1 MVDREREEGGIFMVS
16 EKVRAEHYN
25 LNFGTNIIRNCNGTV
40 IYRTRG
46 GKQKELFI
54 LEKNLGELLLTT
66 EIRQEDGEL
75 LARLRRNSF
84 VFTKSGF
91 DVEKHFELGRRSPD
105 VFILR
110 KKDDNKELFKARII
124 DSMNVQVTGVFYTDA
139 TKIEATDERLMIG
152 TNTLV
157 GNVIEGFGSAMLI
170 EEGAFSIG
178 VAKG

>member
-1 MVDREREEGGIFMVS
+1 MVS

-66 EIRQEDGEL
+66 EIRNEEGEL

-84 VFTKSGF
+84 AYIKDGF
-91 DVEKHFELGRRSPD
+91 DVERHFELGRRSPD
-105 VFILR
+105 IFILTR
-110 KKDDNKELFKARII
+110 KDDNKELFKARII
-124 DSMNVQVTGVFYTDA
+124 DSMNVQVTGLFYTES
-139 TKIEATDERLMIG
+139 TKIEATDEKLMIG
-152 TNTLV
+152 TNTLI
-157 GNVIEGFGSAMLI
+157 GNLIEGFGSAMLI
-170 EEGAFSIG
+170 EEGGFSIG